1 MTVLPS
7 GFDRDGAARLTQGL
21 LAQLSDSP
29 SDDVPS
35 IPHSKAQSMSASGAS
50 DPSESKPG
58 VIAA

>member
-1 MTVLPS
+1 MLPN

-21 LAQLSDSP
+21 LAQLSDSLT
-29 SDDVPS
+29 DDVPS
-35 IPHSKAQSMSASGAS
+35 IPHSKAQLLSASGVS